1 MLKSKFQLTVLVD
14 NNTII
19 DKYFL
24 GEPALSFYIEYENKK
39 ILFDTGYSDIVLKN
53 AKKMNIPFK
62 QLDYIVLSHGHNDHT
77 GGLKYLLDFYKHLE
91 YKPKIVAC
99 SNIFSKRFDNI
110 DGEFGSPL
118 SKEEVESVFKVI
130 YTDKTFLLTENI
142 YFLGKIPRINNYEGK
157 AQIGFLKNSNIPDF
171 VEDDSALAIRI
182 NKKIFVVTGC
192 SHSGIINICN
202 YAKQVCKLDTIYS
215 IIGGLHL
222 KEATQEHL
230 EYTINELNRL
240 NLDSLYA
247 SHCTGF
253 KATCKLAETIKVK
266 EVGVGLQIA
275 I

>member
-1 MLKSKFQLTVLVD
+1 MFQLKVLVD

-53 AKKMNIPFK
+53 AKKMNIHLE

-77 GGLKYLLDFYKHLE
+77 GGLKYLLEFYKNLE
-91 YKPKIVAC
+91 HKPKIIAC
-99 SNIFSKRFDNI
+99 SNVFVQRFDNI
-110 DGEFGSPL
+110 DGKFGSPL
-118 SKEEVESVFKVI
+118 PKEVIESVFEVI
-130 YTDKTFLLTENI
+130 YTDKPFLLNENI

-157 AQIGFLKNSNIPDF
+157 AQIGLLKDSNLPDF
-171 VEDDSALAIRI
+171 VEDDSALAIHI

-202 YAKQVCKLDTIYS
+202 YAKQVFKLDTIYS

-222 KEATQEHL
+222 QEASQEHL

-247 SHCTGF
+247 CHCTGF
-253 KATCKLAETIKVK
+253 KATCKLAETINVK
-266 EVGVGLQIA
+266 EVGVGLSFA
-275 I
+275 L